1 MTASPNATTS
11 TVNPTTNYPGVS
23 SNSTATSTTTSS
35 ITITMIGNSSMSSTV
50 STTHVQNNTKT
61 TGSWTLANIPTTVL
75 ATITQSTV
83 RATTSSQ
90 HIIGHLTSYLTAEC
104 SPGYISVVI
113 KRVVLQLNNINESA
127 LFLGKAECRLS
138 GINAS
143 HVWLT
148 TAWDKCGT
156 TLEHVSPPISFN
168 FIIEFKSVLF

>member
-11 TVNPTTNYPGVS
+11 TINPTTNYPGDS
-23 SNSTATSTTTSS
+23 SNFTATSTTTSS
-35 ITITMIGNSSMSSTV
+35 ITITMIGNPSMSSTV
-50 STTHVQNNTKT
+50 STSHVQSNTKT
-61 TGSWTLANIPTTVL
+61 TKSSTSANIPTTLL
-75 ATITQSTV
+75 APVAQDAV
-83 RATTSSQ
+83 RTTTFSQ
-90 HIIGHLTSYLTAEC
+90 HIIGHLTSYVTVEC

-113 KRVVLQLNNINESA
+113 RRVVLQVNSINESA
-127 LFLGKAECRLS
+127 LFLGKPECRLS